1 MNHFC
6 AKVFKLFS
14 YTIFQIV
21 MVTEDELECLNIR
34 DGKWGKAAE
43 KLEKV
48 AAAVE
53 EYNKNPELKIED
65 LAATYGIPRRSL
77 YYYFKKLGII
87 RGSEKVSETQK
98 AVRQMEL
105 NALSTEAEKIASIA
119 IGIGGVIARRYL
131 PLINHLMESGRT
143 LDMIA
148 TDVMQWFEMKIPT
161 ETRIKDLEVTI
172 ETLRRQVSEAWIIA
186 APNFRYM
193 LRARLV
199 TDFAK
204 RILVARMNGLRI
216 PVQSSVRALH
226 NELAQVDKD
235 LKPLMEKQ

>member
-1 MNHFC
+1 MFW
-6 AKVFKLFS
+6 
-14 YTIFQIV
+14 IV
-21 MVTEDELECLNIR
+21 MVTEQELAALKLR

-53 EYNKNPELKIED
+53 EYDKNPEIKIED
-65 LAATYGIPRRSL
+65 LAAQYGIPRRSL
-77 YYYFKKLGII
+77 YLYFKKLGII
-87 RGSEKVSETQK
+87 RGSEKDSETQK
-98 AVRQMEL
+98 VVRQTEVA
-105 NALSTEAEKIASIA
+105 ALANEAEKIASIA

-131 PLINHLMESGRT
+131 PLINHLLAGGRT

-161 ETRIKDLEVTI
+161 EARITELEVAN

-235 LKPLMEKQ
+235 LEPLMEKQ